1 MTLADYEAAVKPK
14 VHGSWNLHDAFDQQ
28 DSLDFFIMLSSL
40 AGILGHASQS
50 NYSAGGSYQDA
61 LAHRRTAAGLP
72 GVAIDLGVV
81 SSVGY
86 VAEHDGTAER
96 MTRSGHTILSEAD
109 VLNAVRLAVA
119 SPFSGQMLLGLN
131 SGPGPHWEG
140 TCMGRDM
147 RFASLR
153 DRERAKPGDEGGST
167 AAAAASDLAGCI
179 VRASSLEEAANAVA
193 DAVVKKLMTI
203 FMMQA
208 SEIQTSQRLS
218 EFGVDSLVAVE
229 LRNMLALRAGSD
241 VSIFDIMQ
249 SSSIAKLA
257 AVVASKSTY
266 LRVAE

>member
-1 MTLADYEAAVKPK
+1 MGKFGTGCETGGTARRSVVRSRRRRSDGSEHGAAPATARCERDD
-14 VHGSWNLHDAFDQQ
+14 L
-28 DSLDFFIMLSSL
+28 
-40 AGILGHASQS
+40 
-50 NYSAGGSYQDA
+50 
-61 LAHRRTAAGLP
+61 HRRTAAGLP

-86 VAEHDGTAER
+86 VAEHEGTAER

-131 SGPGPHWEG
+131 SGPGPHWEE
-140 TCMGRDM
+140 TSMGRDM
-147 RFASLR
+147 RFAGLR
-153 DRERAKPGDEGGST
+153 DRERAQLGDEGGST
-167 AAAAASDLAGCI
+167 ATAASDLAGCI
-179 VRASSLEEAANAVA
+179 ARASSLEEAANAIA
-193 DAVVKKLMTI
+193 DAVVKKLMAI

-208 SEIQTSQRLS
+208 SEIQISQRLS

-257 AVVASKSTY
+257 GVVASKSTY
-266 LRVAE
+266 LRVVE